1 MTEKSIQVAVTR
13 ADLMIVSIGR
23 VMAMALLSA
32 IVALALVSLI
42 KVLHRYQRKADRVT
56 ENPTNSV

>member
-1 MTEKSIQVAVTR
+1 MTEKSIQVAVTS

-56 ENPTNSV
+56 ENPTNPV

>member
-42 KVLHRYQRKADRVT
+42 KVLHRYRRKADRLT
-56 ENPTNSV
+56 ENPTNPV

>member
-42 KVLHRYQRKADRVT
+42 KVLHRFSARQT
-56 ENPTNSV
+56 E

>member
-1 MTEKSIQVAVTR
+1 MTEKSIQVVVTR

-56 ENPTNSV
+56 ENPTNPV